1 MENKS
6 IEELQ
11 VLASQNNSEAIY
23 ELGNRYCLGKD
34 IERDYEK
41 AITNFKEA
49 INLGNEKGK
58 YGMAKCYYYGK
69 GVEKD
74 YEKAYN
80 IFKELSEKGDQD
92 AKYFIAKMYYY
103 GKGIKQNY
111 KKAYNIFKE
120 LSEKGDQYAKYY
132 IAEMYYL
139 GKGIEQNYK
148 KAYNIFKELSEKG
161 DQFAKYYIAEM
172 YYYGKGVEKNY
183 EKAYN
188 IFKELAEKGYQGAK
202 YYIATMYYYG
212 KYVDKNY
219 EKAKYYFEKSLNE
232 EIDDSY
238 YYLYLINENGGYGV
252 TKNTDESE
260 KYLFKIEKDLCEC
273 LIYYS
278 ITMDKNK
285 LEDYLE
291 FLNYDKEF
299 LDALIKGFPIDHPIS
314 IYYNRLKSLN
324 SEQYKEIAQKLKE
337 KINIFYAREIKY
349 FTIKNVTCEEDVDIL
364 AEIIIA
370 SSKYNTMNEYF
381 SKKVDEDKDE
391 RILYAIGKTIYYGQG
406 YDRDTKMGLELLK
419 ISAEKGYP
427 LAKKKL
433 AEINPEN
440 K

>member
-74 YEKAYN
+74 YE
-80 IFKELSEKGDQD
+80 
-92 AKYFIAKMYYY
+92 
-103 GKGIKQNY
+103 
-111 KKAYNIFKE
+111 KAYNIFKE

-370 SSKYNTMNEYF
+370 SSKYNTMDEYF

-391 RILYAIGKTIYYGQG
+391 GILYAIGKTIYYGQG

>member
-58 YGMAKCYYYGK
+58 YGMAKC
-69 GVEKD
+69 
-74 YEKAYN
+74 
-80 IFKELSEKGDQD
+80 
-92 AKYFIAKMYYY
+92 
-103 GKGIKQNY
+103 
-111 KKAYNIFKE
+111 
-120 LSEKGDQYAKYY
+120 
-132 IAEMYYL
+132 
-139 GKGIEQNYK
+139 
-148 KAYNIFKELSEKG
+148 
-161 DQFAKYYIAEM
+161 

-349 FTIKNVTCEEDVDIL
+349 LTIKNVTCEEDVDIL

-370 SSKYNTMNEYF
+370 SSKYNTMDEYF

>member
-58 YGMAKCYYYGK
+58 YGMAKC
-69 GVEKD
+69 
-74 YEKAYN
+74 
-80 IFKELSEKGDQD
+80 
-92 AKYFIAKMYYY
+92 
-103 GKGIKQNY
+103 
-111 KKAYNIFKE
+111 
-120 LSEKGDQYAKYY
+120 
-132 IAEMYYL
+132 
-139 GKGIEQNYK
+139 
-148 KAYNIFKELSEKG
+148 
-161 DQFAKYYIAEM
+161 

>member
-69 GVEKD
+69 GVEK
-74 YEKAYN
+74 
-80 IFKELSEKGDQD
+80 
-92 AKYFIAKMYYY
+92 
-103 GKGIKQNY
+103 
-111 KKAYNIFKE
+111 
-120 LSEKGDQYAKYY
+120 
-132 IAEMYYL
+132 
-139 GKGIEQNYK
+139 
-148 KAYNIFKELSEKG
+148 
-161 DQFAKYYIAEM
+161 
-172 YYYGKGVEKNY
+172 NY

-188 IFKELAEKGYQGAK
+188 IFKELAEKGDQDAK

-370 SSKYNTMNEYF
+370 SSKYNTMDEYF

>member
-188 IFKELAEKGYQGAK
+188 IFKELAEKG
-202 YYIATMYYYG
+202 
-212 KYVDKNY
+212 
-219 EKAKYYFEKSLNE
+219 
-232 EIDDSY
+232 
-238 YYLYLINENGGYGV
+238 GV

-370 SSKYNTMNEYF
+370 SSKYNTMDEYF

>member
-58 YGMAKCYYYGK
+58 YGMAKC
-69 GVEKD
+69 
-74 YEKAYN
+74 
-80 IFKELSEKGDQD
+80 
-92 AKYFIAKMYYY
+92 
-103 GKGIKQNY
+103 
-111 KKAYNIFKE
+111 
-120 LSEKGDQYAKYY
+120 
-132 IAEMYYL
+132 
-139 GKGIEQNYK
+139 
-148 KAYNIFKELSEKG
+148 
-161 DQFAKYYIAEM
+161 

-370 SSKYNTMNEYF
+370 SSKYNTMDEYF

>member
-58 YGMAKCYYYGK
+58 YGMAKC
-69 GVEKD
+69 
-74 YEKAYN
+74 
-80 IFKELSEKGDQD
+80 
-92 AKYFIAKMYYY
+92 
-103 GKGIKQNY
+103 
-111 KKAYNIFKE
+111 
-120 LSEKGDQYAKYY
+120 
-132 IAEMYYL
+132 
-139 GKGIEQNYK
+139 
-148 KAYNIFKELSEKG
+148 
-161 DQFAKYYIAEM
+161 

-324 SEQYKEIAQKLKE
+324 SEQYKEIAQKKKK

-370 SSKYNTMNEYF
+370 SSKYNTMDEYF

>member
-120 LSEKGDQYAKYY
+120 LSEKGDQY
-132 IAEMYYL
+132 
-139 GKGIEQNYK
+139 
-148 KAYNIFKELSEKG
+148 
-161 DQFAKYYIAEM
+161 AKYYIAEM

-370 SSKYNTMNEYF
+370 SSKYNTMDEYF

>member
-92 AKYFIAKMYYY
+92 AKYFIAEMYYY
-103 GKGIKQNY
+103 GKGVEKNY
-111 KKAYNIFKE
+111 EKAYNIFKE
-120 LSEKGDQYAKYY
+120 LAEKGDQ
-132 IAEMYYL
+132 
-139 GKGIEQNYK
+139 
-148 KAYNIFKELSEKG
+148 
-161 DQFAKYYIAEM
+161 DAKYYIAEM

-370 SSKYNTMNEYF
+370 SSKYNTMDEYF

>member
-80 IFKELSEKGDQD
+80 IFKELSEKGDQ
-92 AKYFIAKMYYY
+92 
-103 GKGIKQNY
+103 
-111 KKAYNIFKE
+111 
-120 LSEKGDQYAKYY
+120 YAKYY
-132 IAEMYYL
+132 IAE
-139 GKGIEQNYK
+139 
-148 KAYNIFKELSEKG
+148 
-161 DQFAKYYIAEM
+161 
-172 YYYGKGVEKNY
+172 
-183 EKAYN
+183 
-188 IFKELAEKGYQGAK
+188 
-202 YYIATMYYYG
+202 MYYYG

-370 SSKYNTMNEYF
+370 SSKYNTMDEYF

>member
-74 YEKAYN
+74 
-80 IFKELSEKGDQD
+80 
-92 AKYFIAKMYYY
+92 
-103 GKGIKQNY
+103 
-111 KKAYNIFKE
+111 
-120 LSEKGDQYAKYY
+120 
-132 IAEMYYL
+132 
-139 GKGIEQNYK
+139 
-148 KAYNIFKELSEKG
+148 
-161 DQFAKYYIAEM
+161 
-172 YYYGKGVEKNY
+172 Y

-370 SSKYNTMNEYF
+370 SSKYNTMDEYF

>member
-58 YGMAKCYYYGK
+58 YGMAKC
-69 GVEKD
+69 
-74 YEKAYN
+74 
-80 IFKELSEKGDQD
+80 
-92 AKYFIAKMYYY
+92 
-103 GKGIKQNY
+103 
-111 KKAYNIFKE
+111 
-120 LSEKGDQYAKYY
+120 
-132 IAEMYYL
+132 
-139 GKGIEQNYK
+139 
-148 KAYNIFKELSEKG
+148 
-161 DQFAKYYIAEM
+161 

-370 SSKYNTMNEYF
+370 SSKYNTMDEYF

-406 YDRDTKMGLELLK
+406 YDRDTKMRLELLK

>member
-69 GVEKD
+69 GVEKN

-80 IFKELSEKGDQD
+80 IFKELAEKGNQD
-92 AKYFIAKMYYY
+92 
-103 GKGIKQNY
+103 
-111 KKAYNIFKE
+111 
-120 LSEKGDQYAKYY
+120 
-132 IAEMYYL
+132 
-139 GKGIEQNYK
+139 
-148 KAYNIFKELSEKG
+148 
-161 DQFAKYYIAEM
+161 AKYYIAEM
-172 YYYGKGVEKNY
+172 YYYGKGVE
-183 EKAYN
+183 
-188 IFKELAEKGYQGAK
+188 
-202 YYIATMYYYG
+202 
-212 KYVDKNY
+212 KNY

>member
-69 GVEKD
+69 GVEK
-74 YEKAYN
+74 
-80 IFKELSEKGDQD
+80 
-92 AKYFIAKMYYY
+92 
-103 GKGIKQNY
+103 
-111 KKAYNIFKE
+111 
-120 LSEKGDQYAKYY
+120 
-132 IAEMYYL
+132 
-139 GKGIEQNYK
+139 
-148 KAYNIFKELSEKG
+148 
-161 DQFAKYYIAEM
+161 
-172 YYYGKGVEKNY
+172 NY

-188 IFKELAEKGYQGAK
+188 IFKELAEKGDQDAK

>member
-58 YGMAKCYYYGK
+58 YGMAKC
-69 GVEKD
+69 
-74 YEKAYN
+74 
-80 IFKELSEKGDQD
+80 
-92 AKYFIAKMYYY
+92 
-103 GKGIKQNY
+103 
-111 KKAYNIFKE
+111 
-120 LSEKGDQYAKYY
+120 
-132 IAEMYYL
+132 
-139 GKGIEQNYK
+139 
-148 KAYNIFKELSEKG
+148 
-161 DQFAKYYIAEM
+161 

-337 KINIFYAREIKY
+337 KINIFYAREIKN

-370 SSKYNTMNEYF
+370 SSKYNTMDEYF

>member
-69 GVEKD
+69 GVEK
-74 YEKAYN
+74 
-80 IFKELSEKGDQD
+80 
-92 AKYFIAKMYYY
+92 
-103 GKGIKQNY
+103 
-111 KKAYNIFKE
+111 
-120 LSEKGDQYAKYY
+120 
-132 IAEMYYL
+132 
-139 GKGIEQNYK
+139 
-148 KAYNIFKELSEKG
+148 
-161 DQFAKYYIAEM
+161 
-172 YYYGKGVEKNY
+172 NY

-188 IFKELAEKGYQGAK
+188 IFKELAEKGYQGAKYYIQGAK

-370 SSKYNTMNEYF
+370 SSKYNTMDEYF

>member
-120 LSEKGDQYAKYY
+120 LSEKGDQ
-132 IAEMYYL
+132 
-139 GKGIEQNYK
+139 
-148 KAYNIFKELSEKG
+148 F
-161 DQFAKYYIAEM
+161 
-172 YYYGKGVEKNY
+172 
-183 EKAYN
+183 
-188 IFKELAEKGYQGAK
+188 AK

-370 SSKYNTMNEYF
+370 SSKYNTMDEYF

>member
-74 YEKAYN
+74 YE
-80 IFKELSEKGDQD
+80 
-92 AKYFIAKMYYY
+92 
-103 GKGIKQNY
+103 
-111 KKAYNIFKE
+111 KAYNIFKE

-370 SSKYNTMNEYF
+370 SSKYNTMDEYF

>member
-23 ELGNRYCLGKD
+23 ELGNRYCFGKD

-74 YEKAYN
+74 YE
-80 IFKELSEKGDQD
+80 
-92 AKYFIAKMYYY
+92 
-103 GKGIKQNY
+103 
-111 KKAYNIFKE
+111 KAYNIFKE

-370 SSKYNTMNEYF
+370 SSKYNTMDEYF

>member
-74 YEKAYN
+74 
-80 IFKELSEKGDQD
+80 
-92 AKYFIAKMYYY
+92 
-103 GKGIKQNY
+103 
-111 KKAYNIFKE
+111 
-120 LSEKGDQYAKYY
+120 
-132 IAEMYYL
+132 
-139 GKGIEQNYK
+139 
-148 KAYNIFKELSEKG
+148 
-161 DQFAKYYIAEM
+161 
-172 YYYGKGVEKNY
+172 Y

-370 SSKYNTMNEYF
+370 SSKYNTMDEYF

-391 RILYAIGKTIYYGQG
+391 RILYAIGKTI
-406 YDRDTKMGLELLK
+406 
-419 ISAEKGYP
+419 
-427 LAKKKL
+427 
-433 AEINPEN
+433 
-440 K
+440 

>member
-103 GKGIKQNY
+103 GKGIK
-111 KKAYNIFKE
+111 
-120 LSEKGDQYAKYY
+120 
-132 IAEMYYL
+132 
-139 GKGIEQNYK
+139 QNYK

-370 SSKYNTMNEYF
+370 SSKYNTMDEYF